1 MTSPSRLNSPDSFH
15 STESTPTITMPSP
28 SVSMTTT
35 NSSGGSIASSGSATS
50 SRTSGSPPTS
60 PSTSSYRSFSFTRP
74 PNSYYYSPTSSYLN
88 APCRSTDNHSNSS
101 SASSSPR
108 ALNSNAADR
117 FSPRPTCSPL
127 HPSHS
132 TSPTSPRRSS
142 THQRHDS
149 PPLAIV
155 SRSSPATRPSIAL
168 STNEPDFS
176 FKTQP
181 SAHARQPK
189 TSSAGGGPNQHTTAA
204 PRGKLL
210 VKLISAR
217 HLSPP
222 SVHSRPY
229 VVVTFDQNEFVSR
242 EPIHEEG
249 EEVTGLARPVL
260 MPGDDL
266 NEEVGLIGGDKSPV
280 PDLKGRLPLPAT
292 PGGGLNPGEKGYDD
306 RMDDETS
313 APPPPTAALL
323 SRSPASGLGRKL
335 EEYSNLNNNGNGA
348 TPSASP
354 KMTRKPELAPV
365 DVNVGVPQKGP
376 DEART
381 PTGADAET
389 LNSNLVGGDAELAY
403 NPTWKHEV
411 YFDVMNERS
420 PLVLQIYDRSIEEEC
435 FLGFAELRPKLV
447 NNHTIDQWFPLQARP
462 GEDHAVTGEIRIQIR
477 YEKYDMKR
485 GLSVN
490 DFDFL
495 RMIGKGTFGRV
506 FQVRKKDTK
515 RIYAMKVLSKREIVA
530 KKEIAH
536 TIGERKI
543 LQRSSDSPFLLGLK
557 FSFQTEQDLYLIM
570 DYKSGGELF
579 HHLQKEGRFTED
591 RARFYT
597 AEIVLAFEHLHKF
610 DIVYRDLKPEN
621 ILLDATGH
629 IVLCDFGLSKPD
641 LPSDALTNT
650 FCGTTEYLAPEV
662 LLDDN
667 GYSKIV
673 DFWSL
678 GVLLFE
684 MCCGWSPFYAEDTQ
698 QMYKL
703 ICFGKVKFPR
713 GVIGEDGKQF
723 VKGLLNRN
731 PKHRLGATRDAA
743 ELKEHPFFKN
753 IDWELLAQRAV
764 PPPFKPYVDS
774 DESVAN
780 FDPEF
785 TEANLM
791 DEAPHDV
798 EFDESDPSP
807 NWLDRA
813 SELGRSQVEKA
824 SPMEI
829 RNKQT
834 RSSRPPVQPLTNS
847 VQENFR
853 GFTFSGE
860 GESMIHNAA
869 GSFAR
874 LAMTDASNPPSRRSS
889 GAEGVSMR
897 QVEDEWEDER

>member
-1 MTSPSRLNSPDSFH
+1 MAPTRPRSRPASPRSFRTDVSGPRSSSSSSRNGSPGTS
-15 STESTPTITMPSP
+15 
-28 SVSMTTT
+28 
-35 NSSGGSIASSGSATS
+35 SSAATS
-50 SRTSGSPPTS
+50 DSSAPTS
-60 PSTSSYRSFSFTRP
+60 FRSFSFTRP
-74 PNSYYYSPTSSYLN
+74 PNSYYYYH
-88 APCRSTDNHSNSS
+88 DNSS
-101 SASSSPR
+101 AHVAPR
-108 ALNSNAADR
+108 AAG
-117 FSPRPTCSPL
+117 
-127 HPSHS
+127 S
-132 TSPTSPRRSS
+132 T
-142 THQRHDS
+142 
-149 PPLAIV
+149 
-155 SRSSPATRPSIAL
+155 AL

-181 SAHARQPK
+181 SQHARQPK
-189 TSSAGGGPNQHTTAA
+189 PSPSGAATTTSTPTSGASSGGGA

-210 VKLISAR
+210 VKLVQAR

-222 SVHSRPY
+222 SIQSRPY
-229 VVVTFDQNEFVSR
+229 VVVSFDQNEFVSR
-242 EPIHEEG
+242 EPVHEGG
-249 EEVTGLARPVL
+249 EDVTGLARPVVVA
-260 MPGDDL
+260 PPVAVAVAANDDSTQPPRQP
-266 NEEVGLIGGDKSPV
+266 ESPI

-292 PGGGLNPGEKGYDD
+292 PGGGLNPGEPGYEEAD
-306 RMDDETS
+306 
-313 APPPPTAALL
+313 APAGAATTM

-335 EEYSNLNNNGNGA
+335 EEYSSSLNA
-348 TPSASP
+348 SRPSA
-354 KMTRKPELAPV
+354 TTTKPELAPV
-365 DVNVGVPQKGP
+365 DTTAPIVAPRG
-376 DEART
+376 DEAKT
-381 PTGADAET
+381 PTGTGDEPT
-389 LNSNLVGGDAELAY
+389 NGLLSGGDAEMAY

-411 YFDVMNERS
+411 YFDVMNEKS

-435 FLGFAELRPKLV
+435 FLGFAEIRPRLV

-477 YEKYDMKR
+477 YEKYDTKR

-731 PKHRLGATRDAA
+731 PKHRLGATRDAE
-743 ELKEHPFFKN
+743 ELKEHAFFKS
-753 IDWELLAQRAV
+753 IDWDLLGQRAV

-785 TEANLM
+785 TEANLF

-807 NWLDRA
+807 TWLDRA
-813 SELGRSQVEKA
+813 SELSSSRSHAAAADIRA

-829 RNKQT
+829 RNT
-834 RSSRPPVQPLTNS
+834 TSRSSRPPVQPLTNS

-860 GESMIHNAA
+860 GESMIHHAA
-869 GSFAR
+869 GSFAK
-874 LAMTDASNPPSRRSS
+874 LAMTDASSAEAVPSRRSS
-889 GAEGVSMR
+889 GADGHEPPSMR

>member
-1 MTSPSRLNSPDSFH
+1 MSPVPSSSPDS
-15 STESTPTITMPSP
+15 PRTITVASSPMPTRSTAP
-28 SVSMTTT
+28 LC
-35 NSSGGSIASSGSATS
+35 SGSLPSSGSSSASTS
-50 SRTSGSPPTS
+50 TSTS
-60 PSTSSYRSFSFTRP
+60 PGTSLVGPSSCDSRASFRSFSFSR
-74 PNSYYYSPTSSYLN
+74 SPTASRFDLDRAPSTSPPAPAPSSLG
-88 APCRSTDNHSNSS
+88 AADRSTSSSSRRIPSSS
-101 SASSSPR
+101 SAPRPRPSVHHPAPACSSP
-108 ALNSNAADR
+108 
-117 FSPRPTCSPL
+117 
-127 HPSHS
+127 PSVTAS
-132 TSPTSPRRSS
+132 
-142 THQRHDS
+142 
-149 PPLAIV
+149 V
-155 SRSSPATRPSIAL
+155 AL

-181 SAHARQPK
+181 SALTRQR
-189 TSSAGGGPNQHTTAA
+189 TAQSSA

-222 SVHSRPY
+222 SIHSRPY
-229 VVVTFDQNEFVSR
+229 VVVTFDNNEFVSR

-249 EEVTGLARPVL
+249 EEVTGVAQPRGVASP
-260 MPGDDL
+260 MQ
-266 NEEVGLIGGDKSPV
+266 EVEDANPRSPV

-292 PGGGLNPGEKGYDD
+292 PGGGPNPGEKGYDD
-306 RMDDETS
+306 RLEAERT
-313 APPPPTAALL
+313 APIDASTAALAVSPTGTSSM
-323 SRSPASGLGRKL
+323 SRSPASGIGRKL
-335 EEYSNLNNNGNGA
+335 EEFSSSSASRNA
-348 TPSASP
+348 TPEASP
-354 KMTRKPELAPV
+354 RPPKPQLPEV
-365 DVNVGVPQKGP
+365 DVNVAPPPRLP
-376 DEART
+376 DEAKT
-381 PTGADAET
+381 PTGAADEPQNG
-389 LNSNLVGGDAELAY
+389 LMSGDANMAY

-411 YFDVMNERS
+411 HFDVMNEKS
-420 PLVLQIYDRSIEEEC
+420 PLQVQIYDRSIEEEC
-435 FLGFAELRPKLV
+435 FLGFAEVRPRLV
-447 NNHTIDQWFPLQARP
+447 NQHTVDQWFPLQARP
-462 GEDHAVTGEIRIQIR
+462 GEDHAVTGEIRVQIR
-477 YEKYDMKR
+477 YEKYDVKR

-743 ELKEHPFFKN
+743 ELKEHAFFKC
-753 IDWELLAQRAV
+753 IDWDLLAQRAV

-785 TEANLM
+785 TEANLF

-807 NWLDRA
+807 NWLDKA
-813 SELGRSQVEKA
+813 SELGRSHVEKA

-829 RNKQT
+829 RKDAS
-834 RSSRPPVQPLTNS
+834 RSSRPAVQPLTNS

-860 GESMIHNAA
+860 GESMIHHAA
-869 GSFAR
+869 GSFSR
-874 LAMTDASNPPSRRSS
+874 LSTNDDPDSAEHSRRSS
-889 GAEGVSMR
+889 ASSGAAREPSMR

>member
-1 MTSPSRLNSPDSFH
+1 MPDASVVRNRSRRSAFADGDS
-15 STESTPTITMPSP
+15 S
-28 SVSMTTT
+28 
-35 NSSGGSIASSGSATS
+35 
-50 SRTSGSPPTS
+50 SPPDESHYAAS
-60 PSTSSYRSFSFTRP
+60 PQPTLRHAST
-74 PNSYYYSPTSSYLN
+74 
-88 APCRSTDNHSNSS
+88 
-101 SASSSPR
+101 ASSSPPR
-108 ALNSNAADR
+108 SMT
-117 FSPRPTCSPL
+117 RPTGSCSR
-127 HPSHS
+127 
-132 TSPTSPRRSS
+132 TPTR
-142 THQRHDS
+142 DS
-149 PPLAIV
+149 PMLRSPSRCSVANPAQPSVAI
-155 SRSSPATRPSIAL
+155 SRT
-168 STNEPDFS
+168 EPDFS

-181 SAHARQPK
+181 SSHQRSARP
-189 TSSAGGGPNQHTTAA
+189 TNQSA
-204 PRGKLL
+204 PRGKLA
-210 VKLISAR
+210 VKLIEARSLSA
-217 HLSPP
+217 P
-222 SVHSRPY
+222 SRASRPY

-242 EPIHEEG
+242 EPIDELAGDAVGVAKPRPADAPAAG
-249 EEVTGLARPVL
+249 EPTR
-260 MPGDDL
+260 
-266 NEEVGLIGGDKSPV
+266 V
-280 PDLKGRLPLPAT
+280 PPPAT
-292 PGGGLNPGEKGYDD
+292 PSGTTAPETETMAVPIVATPNTSSSSDGSGQGVAMPPGAAKSPSSALGRSLEEYRNGALSAGTAREPPSSTPAPPQQSESQHESASKPVPTTTTERAERPTLRPVDTNHTGGGWQASDD
-306 RMDDETS
+306 PTTPTS
-313 APPPPTAALL
+313 APKN
-323 SRSPASGLGRKL
+323 GGMLG
-335 EEYSNLNNNGNGA
+335 
-348 TPSASP
+348 
-354 KMTRKPELAPV
+354 AP
-365 DVNVGVPQKGP
+365 D
-376 DEART
+376 D
-381 PTGADAET
+381 
-389 LNSNLVGGDAELAY
+389 SMAY

-411 YFDVMNERS
+411 TFDVMNDKS
-420 PLVLQIYDRSIEEEC
+420 VLQVQIYDRSIEEEV
-435 FLGFAELRPKLV
+435 FLGFCEMRPRLV
-447 NNHTIDQWFPLQARP
+447 NRHTIDQWFPLAARP
-462 GEDHAVTGEIRIQIR
+462 GEDHEVTGEIRIQIS
-477 YEKYDMKR
+477 YEKYDVKK
-485 GLSVN
+485 GLKPN

-506 FQVRKKDTK
+506 FQVRKRDTK

-530 KKEIAH
+530 KKEVAH

-557 FSFQTEQDLYLIM
+557 FSFQTETDLYLVM
-570 DYKSGGELF
+570 DFKGGGELF

-731 PKHRLGATRDAA
+731 PKHRLGAQRDAA
-743 ELKEHPFFKN
+743 ELKEHPFFKS
-753 IDWELLAQRAV
+753 IDWDLLAQRAV

-785 TEANLM
+785 TEANLF
-791 DEAPHDV
+791 DEAPHDIHWN
-798 EFDESDPSP
+798 DSDPSAD
-807 NWLDRA
+807 WLDRA
-813 SELGRSQVEKA
+813 SEMGRRQAEHDSGSTPLDIQQR
-824 SPMEI
+824 S
-829 RNKQT
+829 
-834 RSSRPPVQPLTNS
+834 SSRPPVQPLTNS
-847 VQENFR
+847 VQEHFR

-860 GESMIHNAA
+860 TESMILRAAQHGGGSDDEKAA
-869 GSFAR
+869 GANKG
-874 LAMTDASNPPSRRSS
+874 D
-889 GAEGVSMR
+889 
-897 QVEDEWEDER
+897 DEWEDES

>member
-1 MTSPSRLNSPDSFH
+1 
-15 STESTPTITMPSP
+15 
-28 SVSMTTT
+28 
-35 NSSGGSIASSGSATS
+35 
-50 SRTSGSPPTS
+50 
-60 PSTSSYRSFSFTRP
+60 
-74 PNSYYYSPTSSYLN
+74 
-88 APCRSTDNHSNSS
+88 
-101 SASSSPR
+101 
-108 ALNSNAADR
+108 
-117 FSPRPTCSPL
+117 
-127 HPSHS
+127 
-132 TSPTSPRRSS
+132 
-142 THQRHDS
+142 
-149 PPLAIV
+149 
-155 SRSSPATRPSIAL
+155 
-168 STNEPDFS
+168 
-176 FKTQP
+176 
-181 SAHARQPK
+181 
-189 TSSAGGGPNQHTTAA
+189 
-204 PRGKLL
+204 
-210 VKLISAR
+210 
-217 HLSPP
+217 
-222 SVHSRPY
+222 
-229 VVVTFDQNEFVSR
+229 
-242 EPIHEEG
+242 
-249 EEVTGLARPVL
+249 
-260 MPGDDL
+260 
-266 NEEVGLIGGDKSPV
+266 
-280 PDLKGRLPLPAT
+280 
-292 PGGGLNPGEKGYDD
+292 
-306 RMDDETS
+306 
-313 APPPPTAALL
+313 
-323 SRSPASGLGRKL
+323 
-335 EEYSNLNNNGNGA
+335 
-348 TPSASP
+348 
-354 KMTRKPELAPV
+354 
-365 DVNVGVPQKGP
+365 
-376 DEART
+376 
-381 PTGADAET
+381 
-389 LNSNLVGGDAELAY
+389 
-403 NPTWKHEV
+403 
-411 YFDVMNERS
+411 MNEKS
-420 PLVLQIYDRSIEEEC
+420 VLQVQIYDRSIEEEM
-435 FLGFAELRPKLV
+435 FLGYCEVRPKLV
-447 NNHTIDQWFPLQARP
+447 NNHVVDQWFSLAARP
-462 GEDHAVTGEIRIQIR
+462 GEDHDVTGEIRVQIR
-477 YEKYDMKR
+477 YEKFDARK
-485 GLSVN
+485 GLHPN

-530 KKEIAH
+530 KKEVAH

-557 FSFQTEQDLYLIM
+557 FSFQTETDLYLVM

-731 PKHRLGATRDAA
+731 PKHRLGAQRDAA
-743 ELKEHPFFKN
+743 ELKEHPFFSS
-753 IDWELLAQRAV
+753 IDWDLLAQRKI

-785 TEANLM
+785 TEADLF

-798 EFDESDPSP
+798 EFDEDDPSAD
-807 NWLDRA
+807 WL
-813 SELGRSQVEKA
+813 EKA
-824 SPMEI
+824 SEMGRLQTEKEGRAAPMEI
-829 RNKQT
+829 KNNRKE
-834 RSSRPPVQPLTNS
+834 RPAVQPLSTS
-847 VQENFR
+847 MQENFR

-860 GESMIHNAA
+860 GESMIHHAA
-869 GSFAR
+869 GSLSR
-874 LAMTDASNPPSRRSS
+874 LHMTDDRDDDGEADLSRMSRKSSGSSHASGRSS
-889 GAEGVSMR
+889 KSKKMDTT
-897 QVEDEWEDER
+897 EDDGWEDER

>member
-1 MTSPSRLNSPDSFH
+1 MPVTSPSPTSPQPVGLPTRASTSSSSSSSSASHASSSSNASTASTAVSSPMTSPSLSSYD
-15 STESTPTITMPSP
+15 PSP
-28 SVSMTTT
+28 S
-35 NSSGGSIASSGSATS
+35 
-50 SRTSGSPPTS
+50 PP
-60 PSTSSYRSFSFTRP
+60 PRP
-74 PNSYYYSPTSSYLN
+74 PS
-88 APCRSTDNHSNSS
+88 APPIS
-101 SASSSPR
+101 R
-108 ALNSNAADR
+108 A
-117 FSPRPTCSPL
+117 
-127 HPSHS
+127 
-132 TSPTSPRRSS
+132 
-142 THQRHDS
+142 
-149 PPLAIV
+149 
-155 SRSSPATRPSIAL
+155 
-168 STNEPDFS
+168 EPDFS
-176 FKTQP
+176 FVTQP
-181 SAHARQPK
+181 TTLTRKQ
-189 TSSAGGGPNQHTTAA
+189 TSQSA

-210 VKLISAR
+210 VKLIQARGLSA
-217 HLSPP
+217 P
-222 SVHSRPY
+222 SVASRPY
-229 VVVTFDQNEFVSR
+229 VVVTFDNNEFVSR

-249 EEVTGLARPVL
+249 EEAVGVAKPKPPQLVALQEQGKPEGL
-260 MPGDDL
+260 
-266 NEEVGLIGGDKSPV
+266 V
-280 PDLKGRLPLPAT
+280 PSALPAT
-292 PGGGLNPGEKGYDD
+292 PGGGPNPGEKDGPAVAITGAGGEALSVP
-306 RMDDETS
+306 R
-313 APPPPTAALL
+313 APPSVGASPL
-323 SRSPASGLGRKL
+323 SKSPSSGIGRSL
-335 EEYSNLNNNGNGA
+335 EEYRNGA
-348 TPSASP
+348 ASGSREGGAGGGAGAAGGDP
-354 KMTRKPELAPV
+354 NAT
-365 DVNVGVPQKGP
+365 PQKP
-376 DEART
+376 ARPTLLPVNTSVWSPTDDPTT
-381 PTGADAET
+381 PTGAPSEPQRGILGGADA
-389 LNSNLVGGDAELAY
+389 DMAY

-411 YFDVMNERS
+411 FFDVMNEKS
-420 PLVLQIYDRSIEEEC
+420 VLQVQIYDRSIEEEM
-435 FLGFAELRPKLV
+435 FLGITEIRPKLV
-447 NNHTIDQWFPLQARP
+447 NNHIVDQWFPLAPRP
-462 GEDHAVTGEIRIQIR
+462 GEDHEVTGEIRIQIR
-477 YEKYDMKR
+477 YEKYDVKQ
-485 GLSVN
+485 GLHPN
-490 DFDFL
+490 HFDFL

-530 KKEIAH
+530 KKEVAH

-557 FSFQTEQDLYLIM
+557 FSFQTETDLYLVM

-731 PKHRLGATRDAA
+731 PKHRLGAQRDAA
-743 ELKEHPFFKN
+743 ELKEHPFFKD
-753 IDWELLAQRAV
+753 IDWDLLSQRKV

-785 TEANLM
+785 TEANLF

-798 EFDESDPSP
+798 DFDDADPSED
-807 NWLDRA
+807 WLDQA
-813 SELGRSQVEKA
+813 SELGRAQHDRAV
-824 SPMEI
+824 PMEI
-829 RNKQT
+829 KSQRKE
-834 RSSRPPVQPLTNS
+834 RPAAAPLTNS

-860 GESMIHNAA
+860 GESMIHHAA
-869 GSFAR
+869 GSLSR
-874 LAMTDASNPPSRRSS
+874 LHMTDDRDDDEAAGNGNGNGDEAHSRKSSASSHGSGKSRRMQQDQDDD
-889 GAEGVSMR
+889 G
-897 QVEDEWEDER
+897 WEDER

>member
-1 MTSPSRLNSPDSFH
+1 MI
-15 STESTPTITMPSP
+15 PTT
-28 SVSMTTT
+28 
-35 NSSGGSIASSGSATS
+35 SSGGDSVTSSGSSASFRS
-50 SRTSGSPPTS
+50 SAPTS
-60 PSTSSYRSFSFTRP
+60 PSTSEFRSFSFTRP
-74 PNSYYYSPTSSYLN
+74 PNSYYISPPGSYSCASS
-88 APCRSTDNHSNSS
+88 A
-101 SASSSPR
+101 SASSSLASSPR
-108 ALNSNAADR
+108 IALAAADR
-117 FSPRPTCSPL
+117 CAD
-127 HPSHS
+127 HPAPSS
-132 TSPTSPRRSS
+132 SPRRSS
-142 THQRHDS
+142 HAPPAACSS
-149 PPLAIV
+149 PPT
-155 SRSSPATRPSIAL
+155 RRPSTAL

-181 SAHARQPK
+181 SAHARQK
-189 TSSAGGGPNQHTTAA
+189 QTQSA

-222 SVHSRPY
+222 SIHSRPY

-242 EPIHEEG
+242 EAIHEEA
-249 EEVTGLARPVL
+249 EEVTGLARPRVATAAETIDET
-260 MPGDDL
+260 GSS
-266 NEEVGLIGGDKSPV
+266 SPA

-292 PGGGLNPGEKGYDD
+292 PGGGINPGEKGYDD
-306 RMDDETS
+306 RMAEQE
-313 APPPPTAALL
+313 ANVPPSVAL
-323 SRSPASGLGRKL
+323 SRSPTSGLGRKL
-335 EEYSNLNNNGNGA
+335 EEYSNAHIIG
-348 TPSASP
+348 ASP
-354 KMTRKPELAPV
+354 QVSPRPPRPELPPV
-365 DVNVGVPQKGP
+365 DVNHQHIGGP
-376 DEART
+376 EDVKT
-381 PTGADAET
+381 PTGAADEPSNGMLGNADAEM
-389 LNSNLVGGDAELAY
+389 AY

-411 YFDVMNERS
+411 YFDVMNEKS

-447 NNHTIDQWFPLQARP
+447 NNHTIDQWFALQARP

-477 YEKYDMKR
+477 YEKYDTKR

-743 ELKEHPFFKN
+743 ELKEHAFFKN
-753 IDWELLAQRAV
+753 IDWELLAQRAI

-785 TEANLM
+785 TEANLF

-798 EFDESDPSP
+798 NFDESDPSP
-807 NWLDRA
+807 TWLDRA
-813 SELGRSQVEKA
+813 SELGKSQAEKA

-829 RNKQT
+829 RNKT
-834 RSSRPPVQPLTNS
+834 RSARPAVQPLTNS

-860 GESMIHNAA
+860 GESMIHHAA

-874 LAMTDASNPPSRRSS
+874 LAMTDASSAELPRRTSQS
-889 GAEGVSMR
+889 DGPTMR

>member
-1 MTSPSRLNSPDSFH
+1 MAPSPPLSRSSHSPLASPTSIRSDDSTQTITISSPSL
-15 STESTPTITMPSP
+15 ST
-28 SVSMTTT
+28 SMTTSH
-35 NSSGGSIASSGSATS
+35 SSGGSSTGSNNSNSSSQQTCTS
-50 SRTSGSPPTS
+50 TPTTS
-60 PSTSSYRSFSFTRP
+60 PSTSFRSFSFTRP
-74 PNSYYYSPTSSYLN
+74 PNSYYYSSS
-88 APCRSTDNHSNSS
+88 
-101 SASSSPR
+101 SSSPQT
-108 ALNSNAADR
+108 ADR
-117 FSPRPTCSPL
+117 LPHPTFTSSSSCSSP
-127 HPSHS
+127 
-132 TSPTSPRRSS
+132 SPRRRSLAP
-142 THQRHDS
+142 
-149 PPLAIV
+149 PPLV
-155 SRSSPATRPSIAL
+155 CSSPPATRPSIAL

-181 SAHARQPK
+181 SQHARQPK
-189 TSSAGGGPNQHTTAA
+189 TPGSSNTTAA

-222 SVHSRPY
+222 SLRARPY
-229 VVVTFDQNEFVSR
+229 VVVSFDQNEFVSR

-249 EEVTGLARPVL
+249 EEVTGLARPLTTTSKTTVEN
-260 MPGDDL
+260 GAG
-266 NEEVGLIGGDKSPV
+266 NAVEGEGSKSPL
-280 PDLKGRLPLPAT
+280 PDYSGGKLPLPAT
-292 PGGGLNPGEKGYDD
+292 PGGGLNPGEEGYD
-306 RMDDETS
+306 EQEQSKQSQEPSS
-313 APPPPTAALL
+313 ASL
-323 SRSPASGLGRKL
+323 SRSPASSGLGRKL
-335 EEYSNLNNNGNGA
+335 EEFGKSNNSNGSQ
-348 TPSASP
+348 SASP
-354 KMTRKPELAPV
+354 KPPKLELDLSAPA
-365 DVNVGVPQKGP
+365 PP
-376 DEART
+376 RTSLDEAKT
-381 PTGADAET
+381 PTGAGHEPTDG
-389 LNSNLVGGDAELAY
+389 LMGGGDAEMAY

-411 YFDVMNERS
+411 YFDVMNEKS

-447 NNHTIDQWFPLQARP
+447 NNHTIDQWFALQARP

-477 YEKYDMKR
+477 YEKYDIKR

-743 ELKEHPFFKN
+743 ELKEHAFFKN
-753 IDWELLAQRAV
+753 IDWELLAQRAI

-807 NWLDRA
+807 NWLDKA

-824 SPMEI
+824 APMEI
-829 RNKQT
+829 RTNT
-834 RSSRPPVQPLTNS
+834 RSSRPAVQPLTNS

-860 GESMIHNAA
+860 GESMIHHAA
-869 GSFAR
+869 NSFGK
-874 LAMTDASNPPSRRSS
+874 LAMTDASSSSDAPSRRSS
-889 GAEGVSMR
+889 GAEDTSMR

>member
-1 MTSPSRLNSPDSFH
+1 MATLAIVPPASVASSSSSRSRTRRTAFTASASPNLADP
-15 STESTPTITMPSP
+15 PSP
-28 SVSMTTT
+28 A
-35 NSSGGSIASSGSATS
+35 IATPSL
-50 SRTSGSPPTS
+50 RT
-60 PSTSSYRSFSFTRP
+60 STSSSTDCPDLETSYSWSSFT
-74 PNSYYYSPTSSYLN
+74 SFAWSSPSGT
-88 APCRSTDNHSNSS
+88 P
-101 SASSSPR
+101 ASSPM
-108 ALNSNAADR
+108 
-117 FSPRPTCSPL
+117 
-127 HPSHS
+127 
-132 TSPTSPRRSS
+132 
-142 THQRHDS
+142 
-149 PPLAIV
+149 
-155 SRSSPATRPSIAL
+155 SSPCSSRQSRRDSHPPPTPARSLPSVAI
-168 STNEPDFS
+168 SRTEPDFS

-181 SAHARQPK
+181 AALTRRQTSQSGPK
-189 TSSAGGGPNQHTTAA
+189 G
-204 PRGKLL
+204 RLV

-222 SVHSRPY
+222 SSASRPY

-242 EPIHEEG
+242 EPVHEEG
-249 EEVTGLARPVL
+249 EEAVGVAKPRPPQLLTLQEQGKAEGLK
-260 MPGDDL
+260 PGA
-266 NEEVGLIGGDKSPV
+266 
-280 PDLKGRLPLPAT
+280 LPAT
-292 PGGGLNPGEKGYDD
+292 PGGGPNPGEKGND
-306 RMDDETS
+306 RLDPAS
-313 APPPPTAALL
+313 PAPPAA
-323 SRSPASGLGRKL
+323 SAVMSKSPSSALGRSL
-335 EEYSNLNNNGNGA
+335 DEYRNGSGSGGVSGA
-348 TPSASP
+348 GTPDRPQQQQERPTLSP
-354 KMTRKPELAPV
+354 
-365 DVNVGVPQKGP
+365 VNTTVWSPHDDP
-376 DEART
+376 TT
-381 PTGADAET
+381 PTGAGPSEPQSGI
-389 LNSNLVGGDAELAY
+389 LGNGDEQMAY

-411 YFDVMNERS
+411 QFDVMNEKS
-420 PLVLQIYDRSIEEEC
+420 VLQVQIYDRSIEEEC
-435 FLGFAELRPKLV
+435 FLGMCEIRPKLV
-447 NNHTIDQWFPLQARP
+447 NNHTVDQWFPLAARP
-462 GEDHAVTGEIRIQIR
+462 GEDHEVTGEIRVQIR
-477 YEKYDMKR
+477 YEKADFKK
-485 GLSVN
+485 GLHPN

-506 FQVRKKDTK
+506 FQVRKKDTR

-530 KKEIAH
+530 KKEVAH

-557 FSFQTEQDLYLIM
+557 FSFQTETDLYLVM

-731 PKHRLGATRDAA
+731 PKHRLGAQRDAA
-743 ELKEHPFFKN
+743 ELKEHPFFQS
-753 IDWELLAQRAV
+753 IDWELLAARQI

-785 TEANLM
+785 TEANLF

-798 EFDESDPSP
+798 KWDDDDPSAD
-807 NWLDRA
+807 WIERA
-813 SELGRSQVEKA
+813 HELGKREAVKDSG
-824 SPMEI
+824 PRPLEI
-829 RNKQT
+829 KQQQRT
-834 RSSRPPVQPLTNS
+834 ARPPVQPLTNS

-860 GESMIHNAA
+860 TESMIHHAA
-869 GSFAR
+869 GSFSR
-874 LAMTDASNPPSRRSS
+874 LRVDDDDNDAAAGAQDGTQRASGESRRSGN
-889 GAEGVSMR
+889 GAAGGD
-897 QVEDEWEDER
+897 DEWEDER